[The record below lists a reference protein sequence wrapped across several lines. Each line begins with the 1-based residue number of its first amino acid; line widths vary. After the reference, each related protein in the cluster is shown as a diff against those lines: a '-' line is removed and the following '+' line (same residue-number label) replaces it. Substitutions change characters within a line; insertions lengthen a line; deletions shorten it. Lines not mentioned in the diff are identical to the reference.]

1 MTKTHQLSP
10 TDSWV
15 LVKVPFLALEMVFSD
30 FSFQHHL
37 SLSWGIGAWGIPWV
51 HPLEGLLELQALLL
65 GAFLSERWA
74 FACWVRP
81 PHGEAAIRI

>member
-1 MTKTHQLSP
+1 
-10 TDSWV
+10 
-15 LVKVPFLALEMVFSD
+15 MVFSD

-74 FACWVRP
+74 KGA
-81 PHGEAAIRI
+81 G